1 MDLVSNPAFIKAVA
15 VELTKQSEL
24 LELIAKAALGNVAT
38 KDDIKDFVA
47 YINSVK
53 EDLIRY
59 VGTKFSD
66 AISRIDSLDKRIDA
80 LDKRIGSL
88 DKRIT
93 FLQWT
98 IMIWP
103 TVLSMLITISF
114 FVP

>member
-1 MDLVSNPAFIKAVA
+1 MSSYMDLVSNPAFIKAVA
-15 VELTKQSEL
+15 VELAKQPEL

-38 KDDIKDFVA
+38 KDDIKDLVA

-53 EDLIRY
+53 EDLVRY
-59 VGTKFSD
+59 VDAKFSD
-66 AISRIDSLDKRIDA
+66 AISRIDSLDKRIA
-80 LDKRIGSL
+80 
-88 DKRIT
+88 